1 MTVLVLLYKADYTSR
16 RMLEGFRLEADRAGW
31 SVQVMEY
38 AATPGGGY
46 SFLRAHGGSD
56 IPSLLDFWRPDG
68 CIVECEGSVEVVPLD
83 AFSDVPA
90 VFVDRSPAD
99 SGPEGVC
106 LVCDNAA
113 IAASAARELLLADFP
128 DYAFVSCPHDRLW
141 SDERGKA
148 FRRIVEQGGK
158 RFHLFHFSSGAD
170 RIDEML
176 GEITPWMRTLP
187 RPCGVFTSD
196 DRVGEAVLVACESTG
211 IAVPDEVAVVGVDNA
226 ESICENT
233 RPTLSSVEKDLY
245 GAGRAAARTLADLMA
260 RRPVPALP
268 LRFGV
273 SRCVRRA
280 STLFVRNGDRRVRRA
295 LEFIRRHACEGATAA
310 DVLREMGLRHAMADR
325 VFRRATG
332 HTILDEILDTRIA
345 RVRELLLRH
354 VPPALLA
361 DQCGFGSVAN
371 LRRAFRNRVGVPIGA
386 WAANNAR

>member
-113 IAASAARELLLADFP
+113 VAASAARELLLADFP

-141 SDERGKA
+141 SVERGKA

-158 RFHLFHFSSGAD
+158 RFHLFHFSSGVD

-345 RVRELLLRH
+345 RVRELLQRH

-361 DQCGFGSVAN
+361 DQCGFGSDAN